1 MERASKLIRGLRL
14 SGEIITPEQIALA
27 VWPEAVG
34 PKIAEHT
41 RAAKLVRTH
50 LIIEVED
57 VTWQRQLYALAPF
70 IVKNLA
76 RGLGDG
82 MVEHVEF
89 RVVPRRRDADR
100 ARNAVPPTGGL
111 FDDSEGIADPVMRDL
126 YRLSRKKALA

>member
-1 MERASKLIRGLRL
+1 MERASKLIRGLGL
-14 SGEIITPEQIALA
+14 SGEMITPERIALA

-50 LIIEVED
+50 LVVEVED
-57 VTWQRQLYALAPF
+57 VIWQRQLFALAPF

-76 RGLGDG
+76 RNLGDG
-82 MVEHVEF
+82 VVENVEF
-89 RVVPRRRDADR
+89 RVVPRRRDAAR
-100 ARNAVPPTGGL
+100 ARHAVPPGENL
-111 FDDSEGIADPVMRDL
+111 FDDSEGIADPVLRDL